1 MQPRT
6 STSHPRPRKELQA
19 LEVDGH
25 VQAGQVPGE
34 VCQNLRKNLEK
45 LRKKNN
51 EGAKRG
57 E

>member
-1 MQPRT
+1 
-6 STSHPRPRKELQA
+6 
-19 LEVDGH
+19 VDGH